1 MDLRHL
7 RCFIAVAE
15 ELHFGRAARRLHIE
29 QSPLSR
35 TIRKLETTL
44 GVTLLSRTPRG
55 ASLTWAGRV
64 FLEDARRVMLSV
76 EQAVARARAAAS
88 GFQGTLR
95 IALSRDLGRARLPA
109 LLALCRAES
118 PQVKI
123 RLSEVPLTE
132 LVQGLNA
139 DLFDA
144 GFAMIDE
151 VEDGIVAQPLWADP
165 LVVAPARTA
174 PAFSLQGGAAAG
186 SGELSAGTL
195 RSTGMPR
202 LLSAA
207 RTTVPLCRCS
217 TDCGRV
223 RRFSRADADAGGR
236 RVRARFFHCRALGN
250 LPAGGCCCP
259 PVGRS
264 ERIANH
270 LSVTN
275 RGWHD
280 GAAAAVHRTRRTCMP
295 SGRKRLTRDLT
306 RIYRKVR
313 G

>member
-1 MDLRHL
+1 MNLRHL

-55 ASLTWAGRV
+55 ATLTWAGRV
-64 FLEDARRVMLSV
+64 FLDDARRVMLSV
-76 EQAVARARAAAS
+76 EQAVARAKAAAS

-95 IALSRDLGRARLPA
+95 IALSRDIGRARLSA
-109 LLALCRAES
+109 LLALCREES
-118 PQVKI
+118 PQVNI

-165 LVVAPARTA
+165 LVVALPARHPLLAFKEVPLQEVLSYPLVLCDPRTCQGCCRQRERLFRSVDVQPIVAEYAASHGLMLTLVAAGYGLGFSTA
-174 PAFSLQGGAAAG
+174 AHLATCQPADVVVRPLAGQSASLTTYLLRTEVGMTEPLQRFIELNRPAFRRH
-186 SGELSAGTL
+186 L
-195 RSTGMPR
+195 RASQ
-202 LLSAA
+202 
-207 RTTVPLCRCS
+207 
-217 TDCGRV
+217 
-223 RRFSRADADAGGR
+223 
-236 RVRARFFHCRALGN
+236 
-250 LPAGGCCCP
+250 
-259 PVGRS
+259 
-264 ERIANH
+264 
-270 LSVTN
+270 
-275 RGWHD
+275 
-280 GAAAAVHRTRRTCMP
+280 
-295 SGRKRLTRDLT
+295 
-306 RIYRKVR
+306 
-313 G
+313 